1 MEEKTIMQLY
11 TELYEEYQRQVE
23 ETELPL
29 KKLLEYQELKY
40 RIFVIDTF
48 RSFERII
55 PLTDDKKEIQRH
67 YYVVSKFI
75 RSLLTEH
82 KYGTKTDET
91 GMKVRETA
99 ERALL
104 KVVSDGERR
113 FKSLAIQFQQYYKS
127 IYEYFQTVL
136 IVWTQYRESYIKI
149 EEGGNK

>member
-1 MEEKTIMQLY
+1 MAEKTMMELY
-11 TELYEEYQRQVE
+11 TELYEDYQQQVE

-40 RIFVIDTF
+40 RIFVLDTI

-55 PLTDDKKEIQRH
+55 PITEDKKEIQRH

-82 KYGTKTDET
+82 KYGTKTDDA
-91 GMKVRETA
+91 GIKIRETA
-99 ERALL
+99 EKALQ
-104 KVVSDGERR
+104 KVVVDGERR

-127 IYEYFQTVL
+127 ICEYFEAVL

-149 EEGGNK
+149 EGGNK

>member
-82 KYGTKTDET
+82 KYGTKR
-91 GMKVRETA
+91 MRQV
-99 ERALL
+99 
-104 KVVSDGERR
+104 
-113 FKSLAIQFQQYYKS
+113 
-127 IYEYFQTVL
+127 
-136 IVWTQYRESYIKI
+136 
-149 EEGGNK
+149 

>member
-136 IVWTQYRESYIKI
+136 IVWTQYREAYIKI

>member
-127 IYEYFQTVL
+127 IYDYFQTVL